1 MITMIEVI
9 TVTSN
14 LLTSN
19 TLRVYYET
27 EPQNV
32 RIPYILKF
40 LSSEELT

>member
-1 MITMIEVI
+1 MTTMIKVI

-27 EPQNV
+27 EPQ
-32 RIPYILKF
+32 
-40 LSSEELT
+40 

>member
-1 MITMIEVI
+1 MIEVI
-9 TVTSN
+9 IVTSY

-32 RIPYILKF
+32 RILYMLKF
-40 LSSEELT
+40 LSSKELP

>member
-19 TLRVYYET
+19 TLRAYYET
-27 EPQNV
+27 ESQYV
-32 RIPYILKF
+32 RFPYILKSLF
-40 LSSEELT
+40 S

>member
-1 MITMIEVI
+1 MTTMIEVI

-27 EPQNV
+27 ELKNV
-32 RIPYILKF
+32 RILYILKF
-40 LSSEELT
+40 LSSKELP